1 MTYDI
6 FTPVEWRM
14 ARFSRPWHQTAP
26 PPGCTLQ
33 WLLHPGQRGW
43 RCRNG
48 CFPRCGNQASRK
60 AAAVVLG
67 QGRGDGTADYGRGV
81 VTPMTGSASTALP
94 SVRCSFH
101 RPGGV
106 TAARVQPQRM
116 AGEELTRLAL
126 KARTCEPATAQSSRP
141 RTHWCRRKR
150 RARGAGRVSA
160 LESLVSSWSGNG
172 IPAAW

>member
-1 MTYDI
+1 MT
-6 FTPVEWRM
+6 R
-14 ARFSRPWHQTAP
+14 SR
-26 PPGCTLQ
+26 C
-33 WLLHPGQRGW
+33 
-43 RCRNG
+43 
-48 CFPRCGNQASRK
+48 
-60 AAAVVLG
+60 
-67 QGRGDGTADYGRGV
+67 ADDRVGFYGATVGE
-81 VTPMTGSASTALP
+81 AQ
-94 SVRCSFH
+94 FH
-101 RPGGV
+101 RPVGV

-160 LESLVSSWSGNG
+160 LESSVSSWSGNG

>member
-1 MTYDI
+1 MT
-6 FTPVEWRM
+6 FLHRPSGEWLGSPGPGIRPLRLRA
-14 ARFSRPWHQTAP
+14 ARFS
-26 PPGCTLQ
+26 GCFILVSEAGDAEMGAFPV
-33 WLLHPGQRGW
+33 WESGFEEG
-43 RCRNG
+43 RCRCTG
-48 CFPRCGNQASRK
+48 AGPGRRHGGLWTRSRY
-60 AAAVVLG
+60 
-67 QGRGDGTADYGRGV
+67 ADDRVGFYGATVGE
-81 VTPMTGSASTALP
+81 AQ
-94 SVRCSFH
+94 FH
-101 RPGGV
+101 RPVGV

-160 LESLVSSWSGNG
+160 LESSVSSWSGNG